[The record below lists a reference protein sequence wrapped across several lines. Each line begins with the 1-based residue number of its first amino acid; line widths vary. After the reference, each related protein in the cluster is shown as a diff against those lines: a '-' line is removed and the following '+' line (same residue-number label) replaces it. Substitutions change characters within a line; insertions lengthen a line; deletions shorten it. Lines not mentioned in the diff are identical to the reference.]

1 MVFNDHNSCFSYFL
15 LIIIWSASA
24 CCSGIIDKTKGECMV
39 NRSYAMLV
47 VCALVAKHGYA
58 METHNLRD
66 AIKEVNK
73 REEESRSDLIELYAA
88 DFQGTKQE
96 INAID
101 ISANGKHI
109 IVGAGDMLRMWY
121 KTETWKEGAQYLHE
135 SPISGVCFAAGN
147 KAVSTDQKGNVH
159 IWNYKNENL
168 VPYQMQHQAFQ
179 IMRTG
184 FYANMIA
191 LNNKGDRVVVGH
203 YSKND
208 PIVIYAR
215 NTADVDWQEEKE
227 QIPVHKAMLPTAL
240 GWTSKDTLIAYG
252 KLHADDNLDGHAD
265 QHVLANDNLNG
276 NSDQHVLMEWQK
288 KDALW
293 KCINRIE
300 FNESNEETVLKSVGY
315 TLTRRESMRAASV
328 AAKTIVLASDTSLRI
343 SSEPYENVMKACEKA
358 WK

>member
-1 MVFNDHNSCFSYFL
+1 
-15 LIIIWSASA
+15 
-24 CCSGIIDKTKGECMV
+24 MV

-47 VCALVAKHGYA
+47 VCALVANHGYA
-58 METHNLRD
+58 METHFLRN
-66 AIKEVNK
+66 AIKEAMK
-73 REEESRSDLIELYAA
+73 KEEESRSDLIELYVA
-88 DFQGTKQE
+88 DFQGAKQE

-101 ISANGKHI
+101 ISADGKHI
-109 IVGAGDMLRMWY
+109 LVGAGDMLRMWC

-252 KLHADDNLDGHAD
+252 KLHANDNLNGHAD
-265 QHVLANDNLNG
+265 QHI
-276 NSDQHVLMEWQK
+276 LMEWQK
-288 KDALW
+288 KDVLW
-293 KCINRIE
+293 QCINRIE
-300 FNESNEETVLKSVGY
+300 FNESNEDTILKSVGY
-315 TLTRRESMRAASV
+315 TLTRRESVRAASV